1 MRREFDEGE
10 TRVGAAPEHAPCGAR
25 RQAER
30 VGPHPPAARGVEP
43 PQRQVDLAFLAL
55 RRALDDGPIGLADA
69 SRFEQLAEPL
79 QRLAMAP
86 KRQAAGRV
94 LIEPMRQR
102 RRTRQAESQLIECVL
117 EARPALRAAMH
128 GDARGLVDDQHQPVA
143 MQQAREKIRRRRDI
157 FIHAAFIAG
166 ARNLFAFLL
175 ETGRMTISSPTPK
188 LRVAINFG
196 VARLSIDNAAKRN
209 AFDFEMWR
217 ALPPLMQAVEAEP
230 EARVL
235 VISGAPGLPFCS
247 GADISEFS
255 TVRATSEGGRAYE
268 EANVEA
274 FHAISCLTKPTIAAI
289 AGFCLGGGMG
299 LAAACDLRVAQQG
312 AVFAI
317 PAARLGVGYPPAAM
331 RYVVAAVGRNWRSTC
346 FSPPGASRRRR
357 RATSA
362 LSRGFSTRK
371 VLSAPCMSSPRR
383 SRAMRR

>member
-1 MRREFDEGE
+1 
-10 TRVGAAPEHAPCGAR
+10 
-25 RQAER
+25 
-30 VGPHPPAARGVEP
+30 
-43 PQRQVDLAFLAL
+43 
-55 RRALDDGPIGLADA
+55 
-69 SRFEQLAEPL
+69 
-79 QRLAMAP
+79 
-86 KRQAAGRV
+86 
-94 LIEPMRQR
+94 
-102 RRTRQAESQLIECVL
+102 
-117 EARPALRAAMH
+117 
-128 GDARGLVDDQHQPVA
+128 
-143 MQQAREKIRRRRDI
+143 
-157 FIHAAFIAG
+157 
-166 ARNLFAFLL
+166 
-175 ETGRMTISSPTPK
+175 MTISSPTPK

-268 EANVEA
+268 EANLEA
-274 FHAISCLTKPTIAAI
+274 FHAISCLTKPTIAAV

-331 RYVVAAVGRNWRSTC
+331 RYVVAAVGPQLAFDMFFTARRLSAQEARNVGFVARLLDQESFVGAVHELAEAIAGNAPLTLKAAKAAIRAATTL
-346 FSPPGASRRRR
+346 PGA
-357 RATSA
+357 
-362 LSRGFSTRK
+362 
-371 VLSAPCMSSPRR
+371 LSAEECEALAAACFNSADYLEGVAAFLEK
-383 SRAMRR
+383 RAPKFTGR